1 MKVVPKKYNIHDV
14 KFAKSLV
21 THLMDILQTDF
32 DFIINTAPEVT
43 FHMYAE
49 GMMLHQIRF
58 EADNVDAAIVIDEES
73 ILLMLDNTQIC
84 VLYEMEEFEDILNID
99 ESTLY
104 EMDTVTKERLEDIRK
119 LYQSLQ

>member
-58 EADNVDAAIVIDEES
+58 EADDVDAAIVVDEEH

-104 EMDTVTKERLEDIRK
+104 EMDAVTKERLEDIRK
-119 LYQSLQ
+119 LYQSPQ

>member
-32 DFIINTAPEVT
+32 DFIVNTAPEVT

-58 EADNVDAAIVIDEES
+58 ESDDVDAAIVIDEEN

-84 VLYEMEEFEDILNID
+84 VLYEMEEFEDILDID

>member
-1 MKVVPKKYNIHDV
+1 
-14 KFAKSLV
+14 
-21 THLMDILQTDF
+21 MDILRTDF

-58 EADNVDAAIVIDEES
+58 EADDVDAAIVVDEEN

-104 EMDTVTKERLEDIRK
+104 EMDAVTKERFEDIRK

>member
-21 THLMDILQTDF
+21 THLIDILQNKF
-32 DFIINTAPEVT
+32 DFIVNTAPEVT

-49 GMMLHQIRF
+49 AMMLHQIRF
-58 EADNVDAAIVIDEES
+58 EAYDVDAAIIVNEES
-73 ILLMLDNTQIC
+73 ILIVLDDTQIC
-84 VLYEMEEFEDILNID
+84 ILYEMRDFEDILHID

-104 EMDTVTKERLEDIRK
+104 EMDAATKERLEDIRK
-119 LYQSLQ
+119 LYQSLR

>member
-58 EADNVDAAIVIDEES
+58 EADDVDAAIVIDEEN

-84 VLYEMEEFEDILNID
+84 VLYEMEGFEDILSID
-99 ESTLY
+99 DSTLY
-104 EMDTVTKERLEDIRK
+104 EMDAVTKERFEDIRK

>member
-43 FHMYAE
+43 FQMYAE

-58 EADNVDAAIVIDEES
+58 EADDVDAAIIIDAES
-73 ILLMLDNTQIC
+73 VLLMLDNTQIC
-84 VLYEMEEFEDILNID
+84 VLYEMEDFEDIMSID
-99 ESTLY
+99 ESALY
-104 EMDTVTKERLEDIRK
+104 EMDAVTKERFEDIRK

>member
-58 EADNVDAAIVIDEES
+58 EADDVDAAIIIDAES
-73 ILLMLDNTQIC
+73 VLLMLDNTQIC
-84 VLYEMEEFEDILNID
+84 VLYEMEDFEDIMSID
-99 ESTLY
+99 ESALY
-104 EMDTVTKERLEDIRK
+104 EMDAVTKERFEDIRK

>member
-32 DFIINTAPEVT
+32 DFIVNTAPEVT

-58 EADNVDAAIVIDEES
+58 EADDVDAAIVVDEEN

-99 ESTLY
+99 EFTLY

>member
-58 EADNVDAAIVIDEES
+58 EADDVDAAIVVDEEN

-84 VLYEMEEFEDILNID
+84 VLYEMEEFEDILSID

-104 EMDTVTKERLEDIRK
+104 EMDTVTKERFEDIRK

>member
-58 EADNVDAAIVIDEES
+58 EADDVDAAIIIDEEN

-84 VLYEMEEFEDILNID
+84 VLYEMEEFEDILSID

-104 EMDTVTKERLEDIRK
+104 EMDAVTKERLEDIRK

>member
-58 EADNVDAAIVIDEES
+58 EADDVDAAIVIDEEN

-99 ESTLY
+99 EFTLY

>member
-32 DFIINTAPEVT
+32 DFIINTVPEVT

-58 EADNVDAAIVIDEES
+58 EADDVDAAIVVDEEN
-73 ILLMLDNTQIC
+73 ILLLLDNTQIC
-84 VLYEMEEFEDILNID
+84 VLYEMEEFEDILSID
-99 ESTLY
+99 ESTLC
-104 EMDTVTKERLEDIRK
+104 EMDAVTKERLEDIRK

>member
-58 EADNVDAAIVIDEES
+58 EADDVDAAIVVDEES
-73 ILLMLDNTQIC
+73 ILLILDDTQIC
-84 VLYEMEEFEDILNID
+84 VLYEMEDFEDILNID
-99 ESTLY
+99 DSTLY
-104 EMDTVTKERLEDIRK
+104 EMDAVTKERLEDIRK

>member
-58 EADNVDAAIVIDEES
+58 EADAVDAAIMVDEEN

-84 VLYEMEEFEDILNID
+84 VLYEMEEFEDILSID
-99 ESTLY
+99 DSTLY
-104 EMDTVTKERLEDIRK
+104 EMDAVTKERLEDIRK

>member
-58 EADNVDAAIVIDEES
+58 EADDVDAAIVVDEEN

-84 VLYEMEEFEDILNID
+84 VLYEMEEFEDILSID

-104 EMDTVTKERLEDIRK
+104 EMDAVTKERFEDIRK

>member
-32 DFIINTAPEVT
+32 DFIINTVPEVT

-58 EADNVDAAIVIDEES
+58 EADDVDAAIIIDEEN

-84 VLYEMEEFEDILNID
+84 VLYEMEEFEDILSID

-104 EMDTVTKERLEDIRK
+104 EMDAVTKERLEDIRK

>member
-58 EADNVDAAIVIDEES
+58 EADDVDAAIVVDEEN

-84 VLYEMEEFEDILNID
+84 ILYEMEDFEDILNID
-99 ESTLY
+99 DSTLY

>member
-32 DFIINTAPEVT
+32 DFIVNTAPEVT

-58 EADNVDAAIVIDEES
+58 EADDVDAAIVIDEEN

-84 VLYEMEEFEDILNID
+84 VLYEMEKFEDILNID
-99 ESTLY
+99 EFTLY
-104 EMDTVTKERLEDIRK
+104 EMDAVTKERLEDIRK

>member
-58 EADNVDAAIVIDEES
+58 EADDVDAAIVIDEES

-104 EMDTVTKERLEDIRK
+104 EMDAVTKERFEDIRK

>member
-58 EADNVDAAIVIDEES
+58 EADDVDAAIIIDAES
-73 ILLMLDNTQIC
+73 VLLMLDNTQIC
-84 VLYEMEEFEDILNID
+84 VLYEMEDFEDIMNID
-99 ESTLY
+99 ESALY
-104 EMDTVTKERLEDIRK
+104 EMDAVTKERFEDIRK

>member
-32 DFIINTAPEVT
+32 DFIVNTAPEVT

-58 EADNVDAAIVIDEES
+58 EADDVDAAIVIDEEN

-99 ESTLY
+99 EFTLY